1 MARVLDRLTASK
13 APIDTVRRHGAEEF
27 RGSSMEESPKAEFW
41 LEKLERVLEE
51 VRCPPNQRVSC
62 AVSLLQSKAY
72 DWWKLALRS
81 PRIPNPMTWEFFVQ
95 EFRAKYVT
103 EMYRDFK
110 WKQFLNLK
118 QMSLSV
124 AEYEKEF
131 SHLSKY
137 APELVLT
144 EAFRC
149 RQFEDGLHDSIKRYL
164 APMTSLQA
172 VDFYQ
177 LVQAA
182 MKVER
187 LETSSKERFQKNKFS
202 RGASSSSRK
211 RARESP
217 AQSEY
222 SFSTRGRRQR
232 SNVARSTCR
241 GASVGQGEIPEC
253 PHCHKRHLG
262 VCRIL
267 TGGCFRCGSLEHLK
281 AQCPR
286 ELGDNRSQQGS
297 GRGRYAAP
305 LSTHDRGRGR
315 NGPSQHRGRGG
326 IVSETVDRPM
336 LTAPARAYAM
346 KAREDQDAP
355 EDQDASEVIAGIF
368 SLYDIEM
375 YALIDPGS
383 THSYV
388 CMELVFDKVPA
399 MEKLAYD
406 MHVTSPLGHNVS
418 VNSIYRNC
426 PIVVQTR
433 EFLADL
439 ITLPFREFDLILG
452 MDWLSKHRAIVDC
465 GQRTV
470 VLRCVNQT
478 EVIVQGIGSNVMS
491 NVIST
496 MQARRFMRKGC
507 ETFLAVIL
515 DSKRGQV
522 DVEKIPVVREF
533 PDVFSEELPGIPHE
547 RER

>member
-1 MARVLDRLTASK
+1 MKALLRISQDIARVLDRLTAPK

-27 RGSSMEESPKAEFW
+27 LRSSMEESKKAEFW

-51 VRCPPNQRVSC
+51 VRCPPDQRASC
-62 AVSLLQSKAY
+62 AVSLLQGEAY
-72 DWWKLALRS
+72 DWWKLVLKS
-81 PRIPNPMTWEFFVQ
+81 PRIPNPLTWEFFVQ
-95 EFRAKYVT
+95 EFREKYVT
-103 EMYRDFK
+103 EMYRDSK
-110 WKQFLNLK
+110 WKQFLNLN
-118 QMSLSV
+118 QRSLSV

-137 APELVLT
+137 APKSVLT
-144 EAFRC
+144 GAFRC

-164 APMTSLQA
+164 EPMTSLQT

-182 MKVER
+182 MKVEK
-187 LETSSKERFQKNKFS
+187 LETSSKEKFQKKKFS
-202 RGASSSSRK
+202 RGASSSSGK

-222 SFSTRGRRQR
+222 SSATRGRRQR
-232 SNVARSTCR
+232 SNVARSTGR
-241 GASVGQGEIPEC
+241 GASVRQGEIPEC

-262 VCRIL
+262 VCRIV
-267 TGGCFRCGSLEHLK
+267 TGGCFWCGSLEHLK

-297 GRGRYAAP
+297 GRGRSATP
-305 LSTHDRGRGR
+305 LSTRDRGRGR
-315 NGPSQHRGRGG
+315 SGPSQYRGRGG
-326 IVSETVDRPM
+326 IVSETVDHPM
-336 LTAPARAYAM
+336 PTAPARAYAM
-346 KAREDQDAP
+346 KAREDQNAP
-355 EDQDASEVIAGIF
+355 EVIAGIF

-375 YALIDPGS
+375 HALIDLGS

-388 CMELVFDKVPA
+388 CMEHVFDKVPA

-426 PIVVQTR
+426 PIVIQTR

-465 GQRTV
+465 GQKIV
-470 VLRCVNQT
+470 VLRC
-478 EVIVQGIGSNVMS
+478 S
-491 NVIST
+491 
-496 MQARRFMRKGC
+496 
-507 ETFLAVIL
+507 
-515 DSKRGQV
+515 D
-522 DVEKIPVVREF
+522 
-533 PDVFSEELPGIPHE
+533 
-547 RER
+547 